1 MEIIKNGQPKNLAL
15 HGLKVEM
22 IKNGQPKNLALHGL
36 IKNGQ
41 PNLVGKPSLVG
52 QPQQPLQ
59 LHGQPLQPHGQPDEV
74 LNMGSDMPLKLLKNG
89 QEI

>member
-1 MEIIKNGQPKNLAL
+1 MKKLKIIKNGQPKNLAL

-52 QPQQPLQ
+52 QPLQ
-59 LHGQPLQPHGQPDEV
+59 LHGQPVEV